1 MKVDG
6 PPIGSEPGRPD
17 GRRSR
22 VLIKNARLVPESLDL
37 QTHST
42 RTHLSRRWPQRFMS
56 PSSDR
61 PDFVP
66 EYNKPDA
73 PGLHM
78 NFDNTVSLYHI
89 IEEGADFETA
99 AQDLFS
105 LLKEAQNEFPD
116 WPRVLY
122 LDIEGHVR
130 DDGRLEEEMVELQ
143 QEFLIAA
150 MGKFF
155 TALALPL
162 VSVVNPDDQVNDL
175 PDELVLQPP
184 DADLPE
190 DTAWPK
196 E

>member
-1 MKVDG
+1 MG
-6 PPIGSEPGRPD
+6 
-17 GRRSR
+17 
-22 VLIKNARLVPESLDL
+22 
-37 QTHST
+37 T
-42 RTHLSRRWPQRFMS
+42 
-56 PSSDR
+56 SSDR

-78 NFDNTVSLYHI
+78 QFDNTVSLYHVV
-89 IEEGADFETA
+89 EKEDDFETA
-99 AQDLFS
+99 AQEIFA
-105 LLKEAQNEFPD
+105 LLREAQSEFPD

-122 LDIEGHVR
+122 LDIEDHMR
-130 DDGRLEEEMVELQ
+130 EDGRLEEDMIELQ

-175 PDELVLQPP
+175 PDELVLQSP
-184 DADLPE
+184 DAELPE
-190 DTAWPK
+190 DTAWPNQ
-196 E
+196 

>member
-1 MKVDG
+1 
-6 PPIGSEPGRPD
+6 
-17 GRRSR
+17 
-22 VLIKNARLVPESLDL
+22 
-37 QTHST
+37 
-42 RTHLSRRWPQRFMS
+42 MS
-56 PSSDR
+56 PPSDR

-66 EYNKPDA
+66 EYNKPEA

-89 IEEGADFETA
+89 VEEGDDFEVA
-99 AQDLFS
+99 AQDIFS

-116 WPRVLY
+116 WPRVFY

-130 DDGRLEEEMVELQ
+130 DDGRLEEDMIELQ

-162 VSVVNPDDQVNDL
+162 VSVVNPEDQVNDL

-184 DADLPE
+184 DTELPE
-190 DTAWPK
+190 DTAWPNQ
-196 E
+196 

>member
-1 MKVDG
+1 M
-6 PPIGSEPGRPD
+6 
-17 GRRSR
+17 
-22 VLIKNARLVPESLDL
+22 
-37 QTHST
+37 T
-42 RTHLSRRWPQRFMS
+42 
-56 PSSDR
+56 R

-89 IEEGADFETA
+89 VEKGASFEAA
-99 AQDLFS
+99 AQDLFA
-105 LLKEAQNEFPD
+105 LLKKAQDEFPD

-122 LDIEGHVR
+122 LDIDGHVR
-130 DDGRLEEEMVELQ
+130 DDGRLEEDMVELQ

-162 VSVVNPDDQVNDL
+162 TSVVNPDDQVNDL

-190 DTAWPK
+190 DTAWPQRN
-196 E
+196 

>member
-1 MKVDG
+1 
-6 PPIGSEPGRPD
+6 
-17 GRRSR
+17 
-22 VLIKNARLVPESLDL
+22 
-37 QTHST
+37 
-42 RTHLSRRWPQRFMS
+42 MS
-56 PSSDR
+56 PPMD
-61 PDFVP
+61 PPGFVP

-78 NFDNTVSLYHI
+78 QFDNTVSLYHI
-89 IEEGADFETA
+89 IEEGDDFETA
-99 AQDLFS
+99 AQDIFS
-105 LLKEAQNEFPD
+105 LLTEAQEKFPD
-116 WPRVLY
+116 WPRVFY

-130 DDGRLEEEMVELQ
+130 DDGRLTEDMVELQ

-184 DADLPE
+184 DAELPD

>member
-1 MKVDG
+1 
-6 PPIGSEPGRPD
+6 
-17 GRRSR
+17 
-22 VLIKNARLVPESLDL
+22 
-37 QTHST
+37 
-42 RTHLSRRWPQRFMS
+42 
-56 PSSDR
+56 
-61 PDFVP
+61 
-66 EYNKPDA
+66 
-73 PGLHM
+73 
-78 NFDNTVSLYHI
+78 
-89 IEEGADFETA
+89 FETA
-99 AQDLFS
+99 AQDIFS
-105 LLKEAQNEFPD
+105 LLTEAQEKFPD
-116 WPRVLY
+116 WPRVFY

-130 DDGRLEEEMVELQ
+130 DDGRLTEDMVELQ

-184 DADLPE
+184 DAELPD

>member
-1 MKVDG
+1 M
-6 PPIGSEPGRPD
+6 SEP
-17 GRRSR
+17 
-22 VLIKNARLVPESLDL
+22 
-37 QTHST
+37 
-42 RTHLSRRWPQRFMS
+42 
-56 PSSDR
+56 SDR

-73 PGLHM
+73 PGIHM

-89 IEEGADFETA
+89 VEEKDDFETA
-99 AQDLFS
+99 VQDIFA
-105 LLKEAQNEFPD
+105 LLKEAQEEFPD
-116 WPRVLY
+116 WPRVFY
-122 LDIEGHVR
+122 LDIEDHTR
-130 DDGRLEEEMVELQ
+130 DDDRLEEEMIELQ

-162 VSVVNPDDQVNDL
+162 VAVVNPEDQVNDI

-184 DADLPE
+184 DAELPE
-190 DTAWPK
+190 ETAWPK

>member
-1 MKVDG
+1 
-6 PPIGSEPGRPD
+6 
-17 GRRSR
+17 
-22 VLIKNARLVPESLDL
+22 
-37 QTHST
+37 
-42 RTHLSRRWPQRFMS
+42 MS
-56 PSSDR
+56 ASPDR

-78 NFDNTVSLYHI
+78 QFDNTVSLYHI
-89 IEEGADFETA
+89 VEEGDDFETA
-99 AQDLFS
+99 AQDIFS
-105 LLKEAQNEFPD
+105 LLKKAQAEFPD
-116 WPRVLY
+116 WPRVFY

-130 DDGRLEEEMVELQ
+130 DDGRLEEDMVELQ

-184 DADLPE
+184 DAELPE

>member
-1 MKVDG
+1 
-6 PPIGSEPGRPD
+6 
-17 GRRSR
+17 
-22 VLIKNARLVPESLDL
+22 
-37 QTHST
+37 
-42 RTHLSRRWPQRFMS
+42 MS
-56 PSSDR
+56 SSSDR

-89 IEEGADFETA
+89 VGAEDDFEAA

-105 LLKEAQNEFPD
+105 MLQEAQAEFPD

-130 DDGRLEEEMVELQ
+130 EDGRLEEDMIELQ

-175 PDELVLQPP
+175 HDELVLQPP
-184 DADLPE
+184 DAELPR

-196 E
+196 ES